1 MKKKIGLSVIIV
13 IEIVLMLIYEL
24 YALVGSPAYLEFIYN
39 IGKFYD
45 EKVIESVAKLIQLG
59 SKSYGNLLA
68 FILINVAFIILYY
81 CIFCTI
87 SLIVKKARKKKIE
100 RVVKIHH
107 QLTETE
113 KERFNYRRYMK
124 RFPLKKFISL
134 LIPAVFL
141 TIFAFARFD
150 EQFSA
155 TINAND
161 VGIFHVYTKY
171 MEPIMKDIFNGT
183 DALVNVFI
191 KIFRNDLHIG
201 YMDLISKIPE
211 NIAWVEYI
219 ILILF
224 AIVVV
229 FVWYGILALIYLP
242 FKKLFAKR
250 RAKRAAKNYIFK
262 KDYQNYKQCIKHK
275 NEYSS
280 KSETF
285 MSIVEDDNK
294 EEQEIADL
302 TNAPKLEKDNYKP
315 ADYYDDLG
323 HGVRDLG
330 VGNLDE
336 KPYDQA
342 IIEREVRYIS
352 DKDFDVTLEAEPV
365 IEVVEEDGI
374 DTILQQYK
382 EDELFY
388 EKYQPNDIDVKNYEE
403 YSKNRQEIND
413 YVSGIN
419 GNEENKEK
427 EVENKDL
434 VEEAPAETKEEPVE
448 EQPVV
453 EEPVEEKPEEPKE
466 EDDGLTPL
474 QRYQQERKRLL
485 AERQALIDA
494 NALTEE
500 NDPLRKYRKP
510 GARLGK
516 VEARVPTVKQQEEQ
530 KRIKREQ
537 RAAKRKATMEAK
549 AKLAAQE
556 AKKNKGKK

>member
-45 EKVIESVAKLIQLG
+45 EKVIESVAKLIQLEG
-59 SKSYGNLLA
+59 KSFGNLLA
-68 FILINVAFIILYY
+68 FVLINVVFIILYY

-107 QLTETE
+107 QLNETE
-113 KERFNYRRYMK
+113 RERFNYRKYMK
-124 RFPLKKFISL
+124 RFPLKRFFSL
-134 LIPAVFL
+134 LIPGLFL

-171 MEPIMKDIFNGT
+171 MEPIMIDIFNGT
-183 DALVNVFI
+183 DVLVNCLI

-211 NIAWVEYI
+211 NIAWVEYV
-219 ILILF
+219 ILIVI

-229 FVWYGILALIYLP
+229 LAWYGILALIYLP
-242 FKKLFAKR
+242 FRKLSAKR
-250 RAKRAAKNYIFK
+250 RAKRAANNYILK
-262 KDYQNYKQCIKHK
+262 KDYQNYKQCIKHQ

-285 MSIVEDDNK
+285 MKIVEDDNK
-294 EEQEIADL
+294 EEQAIADL

-330 VGNLDE
+330 IGNIDE

-419 GNEENKEK
+419 GTDENE

-434 VEEAPAETKEEPVE
+434 IEEKPVETKEEPVE

-453 EEPVEEKPEEPKE
+453 EKPEEPKE

>member
-1 MKKKIGLSVIIV
+1 MKKKCGLSLIIV
-13 IEIVLMLIYEL
+13 IEIVLMLIYVL
-24 YALVGSPAYLEFIYN
+24 YNLMGSPVYLEFIYN

-45 EKVIESVAKLIQLG
+45 EKVIKTIAKLIQLG

-100 RVVKIHH
+100 RVVKIHY
-107 QLTETE
+107 QLNEIE
-113 KERFNYRRYMK
+113 KERFNYRKYMK

-134 LIPAVFL
+134 LIPVVFL

-150 EQFSA
+150 EKFSG

-161 VGIFHVYTKY
+161 VGNFHVFTKY
-171 MEPIMKDIFNGT
+171 IEPIMQKIFNDT
-183 DALVNVFI
+183 DVLVNIFT

-219 ILILF
+219 ILILL
-224 AIVVV
+224 AIVIV
-229 FVWYGILALIYLP
+229 FAWYGILTLIYLP

-250 RAKRAAKNYIFK
+250 KAKRAANNYIFK

-294 EEQEIADL
+294 EEQEIANL

-336 KPYDQA
+336 KPFDQA

-388 EKYQPNDIDVKNYEE
+388 EKYQPNDVDVKDYEE
-403 YSKNRQEIND
+403 YSKNRKEIND

-419 GNEENKEK
+419 GNEENKE
-427 EVENKDL
+427 VENKDL
-434 VEEAPAETKEEPVE
+434 VKEVSTETKEEQVE
-448 EQPVV
+448 EQSVV
-453 EEPVEEKPEEPKE
+453 EEPVEEKPEEQKKE
-466 EDDGLTPL
+466 EDGLTPL

-516 VEARVPTVKQQEEQ
+516 VEARVPTVKQQEEE

-549 AKLAAQE
+549 AKQTAQE
-556 AKKNKGKK
+556 AKKNMNKK